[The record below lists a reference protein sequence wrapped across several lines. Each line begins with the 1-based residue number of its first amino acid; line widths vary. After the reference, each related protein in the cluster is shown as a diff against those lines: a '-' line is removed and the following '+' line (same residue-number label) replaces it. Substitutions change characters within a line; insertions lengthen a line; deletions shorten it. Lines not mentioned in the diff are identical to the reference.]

1 MLSPS
6 LTAVQSAV
14 RRSWLLVV
22 VAAVAAAAVGFLL
35 TVEAGVSHT
44 ARSVIAID
52 WRAIVQAPGSVEPDY
67 VLQEATLPDFA
78 EAVAVRVGDI
88 SASEVSKG
96 LSAQTFGRPYK
107 ELEVT
112 FTAENPEEAERVAR
126 AAGEELFERIQSANA
141 AERERYQSTVDSAN
155 ELLAIVN
162 AYEVT
167 TPLEEVEMAA
177 RRYSAISNRDTAAY
191 YVHQFDTAYVLEPSA
206 TVREV
211 VERDRRLENS
221 VGAGVLGIAVG
232 IGLAVVRERVAARHA
247 R

>member
-6 LTAVQSAV
+6 LAGVRDAV
-14 RRSWLLVV
+14 RRSWLLIVAAA
-22 VAAVAAAAVGFLL
+22 VAAVAVGFLF

-67 VLQEATLPDFA
+67 ALQETTLPDFA
-78 EAVAVRVGDI
+78 EAVAARVGGI
-88 SASEVSKG
+88 TASDVSRG
-96 LSAQTFGRPYK
+96 LSSQTSGRPYK
-107 ELEVT
+107 ELQII
-112 FTAENPEEAERVAR
+112 FTAEDPDLAERVAR
-126 AAGEELFERIQSANA
+126 AAGEEAFERIQSANA

-155 ELLAIVN
+155 ELLAIVD
-162 AYEVT
+162 AFEVT
-167 TPLEEVEMAA
+167 TPQEEVEMAA

-221 VGAGVLGIAVG
+221 VGAGVLGIALG
-232 IGLAVVRERVAARHA
+232 IGVAVVRERVAARHA
-247 R
+247 H